1 MTCPVNHSAIA
12 PMPIGESDTI
22 ADRFV
27 EVGGSI
33 FIAAFA
39 AALFDQAMLPEV
51 SEALEVTGRIRDT
64 PWQRALR
71 SAASDQAVFHGTESD
86 RLAEMERLKLL
97 HRDVRGVGANGIRY
111 SALNPESWNWIL
123 ISTFFMYRGA
133 FATLTGTELTPADDQ
148 ALWDRWRAETDG
160 LQLPGRSRL
169 MASYAD
175 LCAHY
180 DRMATQ
186 RLARTS
192 TLESAAETVRR
203 PPRPPFLPAI
213 AHPLWLLA
221 RPAAGH
227 IGAVLGYGIM
237 HPAARQ
243 HLPMRWTR
251 RHELEF
257 AVLATGLRLAY
268 RALPTRLTDSPLA
281 RNRREYHRLMNAYR
295 GIGLDSFAPDRTTP
309 LTMAD

>member
-1 MTCPVNHSAIA
+1 MSCPVHHDAIA
-12 PMPIGESDTI
+12 FVPPVESTTL

-33 FIAAFA
+33 FIGAFA

-51 SEALEVTGRIRDT
+51 SEALEVTGRIRNT

-71 SAASDQAVFHGTESD
+71 SAASDQIAFHGAEAD
-86 RLAEMERLKLL
+86 RRAEMERLKLL
-97 HRDVRGVGANGIRY
+97 HRDIKGVGAKGIRY

-133 FATLTGTELTPADDQ
+133 FATLTGAELTPADDQ
-148 ALWDRWRAETDG
+148 ALWDRWRAEVEG

-169 MASYAD
+169 TESYPD

-180 DRMATQ
+180 DRMAAE
-186 RLARTS
+186 RLERTS
-192 TLESAAETVRR
+192 TLESATETVRR
-203 PPRPPFLPAI
+203 PPRPPFLPAL

-227 IGAVLGYGIM
+227 VGAILGYGIM
-237 HPAARQ
+237 RPTARH
-243 HLPMRWTR
+243 HLPLRWTR
-251 RHELEF
+251 RREVEF
-257 AVLATGLRLAY
+257 AVLATILRLAY
-268 RALPTRLTDSPLA
+268 RILPTRLTDTPLA
-281 RNRREYHRLMNAYR
+281 RNRRQYNRLISGYR
-295 GIGLDSFAPDRTTP
+295 GIGLESFAADRP
-309 LTMAD
+309 SV